1 MRSRNKEPVGGD
13 TGIDQLSAKQRWEH
27 SQQQSDST
35 GHHEHGR
42 DRITIHQMFHEA
54 NLLKPALFLP
64 LPATKEWGE
73 YRGAASQNVPPL
85 PGPLLHPMEEREFFD
100 RGFVVMNVTRFT
112 LMPSEPNCQGCRLDA
127 G

>member
-13 TGIDQLSAKQRWEH
+13 TGIDQSSAKQRWEH

-35 GHHEHGR
+35 GHQEHGR

-73 YRGAASQNVPPL
+73 DRGAASQKVERFRCHL
-85 PGPLLHPMEEREFFD
+85 IDADTARGPHVQALLGGALLRVYQLF
-100 RGFVVMNVTRFT
+100 
-112 LMPSEPNCQGCRLDA
+112 SK
-127 G
+127 